1 MQLLQMFYHSGVA
14 RASRRPLKRRHRLV
28 VSAVAAMTAIS
39 LSACAQSE
47 NDSRSVRRAISQSQA
62 IATDFLRTELALSP
76 ETASRLD
83 LERFLGPTAIYS
95 FDNHSQAG
103 FERRRLVRIELLQ
116 RLQQRPRLPDGHPL
130 ARDLAVAETALIDLI
145 ALEQLGYG
153 RFSYAAYRPYA
164 MDAYSGIWIEGPAQ
178 LAYRQSVN
186 NADQATAFIARLRA
200 LSEAVQDT
208 RRRLIADRAAG
219 IIMPRSLAEESH
231 LRLQQLIDPDSA
243 ALTHIVV
250 SFDALTLDVDDLD
263 ETQREQLSALVSR
276 ELETNLR
283 PALQDLS
290 ETMSD
295 LSREASDQ
303 SGIWAQP
310 KGQDLFTGILK
321 AATGD
326 PLSTDRLHARHLT
339 EVENRRAAL
348 ISGLSLSEALAE
360 TAPPRPD
367 ALRDSLIWFET
378 LMAVPED
385 EAASPAEPVSR
396 RDVLRE
402 LAPSSTWTLIADD
415 PAFAAQRDA
424 VSAYAALWASQ
435 PYLTWR
441 TEGDGELT
449 PYRQIVEYP
458 AIRAAWHLYA
468 WERQRPAADP
478 VARAAHATIALVQT
492 TLAAADTGL
501 HLDRWTLDQA
511 TDYISSNTGL
521 DAATARQLALRI
533 IARPGHHSSVLAAFH
548 RFEALSERAQAV
560 LGERYAETDF
570 QRTLIQAGPRPLSFI
585 ETDIEAWYGARLA
598 N

>member
-1 MQLLQMFYHSGVA
+1 
-14 RASRRPLKRRHRLV
+14 
-28 VSAVAAMTAIS
+28 
-39 LSACAQSE
+39 
-47 NDSRSVRRAISQSQA
+47 
-62 IATDFLRTELALSP
+62 
-76 ETASRLD
+76 
-83 LERFLGPTAIYS
+83 
-95 FDNHSQAG
+95 
-103 FERRRLVRIELLQ
+103 
-116 RLQQRPRLPDGHPL
+116 
-130 ARDLAVAETALIDLI
+130 
-145 ALEQLGYG
+145 
-153 RFSYAAYRPYA
+153 
-164 MDAYSGIWIEGPAQ
+164 
-178 LAYRQSVN
+178 
-186 NADQATAFIARLRA
+186 
-200 LSEAVQDT
+200 
-208 RRRLIADRAAG
+208 
-219 IIMPRSLAEESH
+219 MPRSLAEESH
-231 LRLQQLIDPDSA
+231 LRLQQLIDPESA

-263 ETQREQLSALVSR
+263 VTQREQLSALVRR

-283 PALQDLS
+283 PALQELS

-385 EAASPAEPVSR
+385 EAASPAEPASR

-435 PYLTWR
+435 PYLTW
-441 TEGDGELT
+441 
-449 PYRQIVEYP
+449 
-458 AIRAAWHLYA
+458 
-468 WERQRPAADP
+468 
-478 VARAAHATIALVQT
+478 
-492 TLAAADTGL
+492 
-501 HLDRWTLDQA
+501 
-511 TDYISSNTGL
+511 
-521 DAATARQLALRI
+521 
-533 IARPGHHSSVLAAFH
+533 
-548 RFEALSERAQAV
+548 
-560 LGERYAETDF
+560 
-570 QRTLIQAGPRPLSFI
+570 
-585 ETDIEAWYGARLA
+585 
-598 N
+598 